1 MPNRNTLRPTG
12 RFREPPK
19 TVDSDAIF
27 RTATLLAS
35 PRWSSTAA
43 E

>member
-12 RFREPPK
+12 RFGEPPK

-27 RTATLLAS
+27 RTAIALAS
-35 PRWSSTAA
+35 ARRSSIAA
-43 E
+43 A

>member
-12 RFREPPK
+12 RFGKPQK

-27 RTATLLAS
+27 RTGTPLAS
-35 PRWSSTAA
+35 PRGSSIVAG
-43 E
+43 